1 MVLYKTI
8 SFNLLVIY
16 LVYSV
21 PRFCFHVLHN
31 ISIIRD
37 TFAPKLNPFIG
48 MKIAQIFSFETSV
61 LIQNQKLECL
71 RGFCI
76 AKDMNVPGLIT
87 LKNCPRC
94 PEYFG
99 MEKRRKHLPYWFSVR
114 CLVFV
119 FVCTCEILREQ
130 TDDVSTNLSILIAL
144 HC

>member
-31 ISIIRD
+31 ISIIID

-76 AKDMNVPGLIT
+76 AKDMKVPRVTT
-87 LKNCPRC
+87 LNNCARYTDSS
-94 PEYFG
+94 EGKKDVNNSYFET
-99 MEKRRKHLPYWFSVR
+99 M
-114 CLVFV
+114 FV
-119 FVCTCEILREQ
+119 FVPMKF
-130 TDDVSTNLSILIAL
+130 SG
-144 HC
+144 